1 MAAIKGGS
9 DMKKTVLASMLLMA
23 ALAMPNLSSAAS
35 QRPGPYI
42 SGFVGV
48 TIPATTDATS
58 FDGSVV
64 IQDRIKFDPGLNI
77 GGTAGMDL
85 GAARIE
91 GEISYKGAD
100 IDSITDFSGTHT
112 GIKGGVEALAF
123 MANLFVDLHT
133 QGPITPY
140 FGGGIGFASLH
151 IDDTYNYNNDFY
163 FDDDDTVFAYQV
175 GGGLEVALNRQISLD
190 LGYRYFRTTEAT
202 FANTEFEFESH
213 NATVGLRLKY

>member
-1 MAAIKGGS
+1 
-9 DMKKTVLASMLLMA
+9 MKKTVVASMLLMA
-23 ALAMPNLSSAAS
+23 ALAVPSLSSAAS

-48 TIPATTDATS
+48 TIPAETDATS
-58 FDGSVV
+58 FDGGGV
-64 IQDRIKFDPGLNI
+64 IQDRIEFDPGLNI
-77 GGTAGMDL
+77 GGTAGMDF

-100 IDSITDFSGTHT
+100 IDSITDFNGPHT

-123 MANLFVDLHT
+123 MANLFIDLHT

-151 IDDTYNYNNDFY
+151 IDDTYNFDNDFY
-163 FDDDDTVFAYQV
+163 IDDDDTVFAYQA
-175 GGGLEVALNRQISLD
+175 GGGLEVALNRQMSLD
-190 LGYRYFRTTEAT
+190 LGYRYFRTSEAT